1 MPWPPSFRAKKL
13 YEYIVSVR
21 EVSSG
26 PSKSLTAAIFNFIRD
41 INPIQILHLPPSAQ
55 HPCPSFLPAWLA
67 PFDPVDD
74 LLIRLAEEEVV
85 VGIRQEGDFF
95 NNRWRYWGWNM
106 LREVQWWDAEWYW
119 VPVIG

>member
-1 MPWPPSFRAKKL
+1 VTKL
-13 YEYIVSVR
+13 YTALIRDEGNAFL
-21 EVSSG
+21 ET
-26 PSKSLTAAIFNFIRD
+26 LTAALFHFVRD

-85 VGIRQEGDFF
+85 VDICQEGDFF
-95 NNRWRYWGWNM
+95 NDRR
-106 LREVQWWDAEWYW
+106 R
-119 VPVIG
+119 

>member
-1 MPWPPSFRAKKL
+1 VKKL
-13 YEYIVSVR
+13 YIASVR

-26 PSKSLTAAIFNFIRD
+26 PSKSLTAALFNFIRD
-41 INPIQILHLPPSAQ
+41 INPIQILHLPPSTQ

-85 VGIRQEGDFF
+85 VNICQEGDFF
-95 NNRWRYWGWNM
+95 NDRRRYWRRNM